1 MPGENHHSDR
11 CTVAT
16 PMPTVATV
24 STAAIRRFR
33 VMNWR
38 RIWPFAHAAAVR
50 ARRTGRVSGRETMMA
65 ALYPPPSG
73 QHG

>member
-24 STAAIRRFR
+24 STAAIRRFW
-33 VMNWR
+33 VMN
-38 RIWPFAHAAAVR
+38 
-50 ARRTGRVSGRETMMA
+50 
-65 ALYPPPSG
+65 
-73 QHG
+73 